1 MSGLWGDDEVEVPA
15 NGEFSSGGGDFELIP
30 ANTRVLFEI
39 EQVTMEEPN
48 NFNDTEYINVRWS
61 ILKPDLY
68 TNRKVFQKIRVFDND
83 KEKRMKARKMLA
95 AIDVNADS
103 RLTKY
108 AEKHKKTLEEFTTE
122 DLTLCLVGKSMS
134 GVIMVWKDNDTKEP
148 KGNWV
153 SSIAP
158 ANGAKIPE
166 VAKPAVTKK
175 PIVDEDEDLP
185 F

>member
-15 NGEFSSGGGDFELIP
+15 NGEFSPGGGDFELIP

-39 EQVTMEEPN
+39 EAITMEEPN
-48 NFNDTEYINVRWS
+48 NFNDTEYVNIRWS
-61 ILKPDLY
+61 ILKPEIY
-68 TNRKVFQKIRVFDND
+68 GNRKVFQKIRVFDKD

-95 AIDVNADS
+95 VIDVNADS

-134 GVIMVWKDNDTKEP
+134 GVIMVWKDNETKEP

-153 SSIAP
+153 STIGP
-158 ANGAKIPE
+158 ASSAKVTE
-166 VAKPAVTKK
+166 SAKPAAKK
-175 PIVDEDEDLP
+175 SKDIDDSDVP